1 MHCAKSI
8 YLAEKLMPYHQMK
21 LRELTLPLAALKLH
35 SSERQ
40 RVRYFAYVDIYVL
53 ASFFGSA
60 SEFEEA
66 RWKVYLTHNM
76 FPRVLLCSL
85 SPEMSK
91 NRRDSHLSGAVSAPS
106 LGGLGC
112 TRGLLRLRPLFCTT
126 LQRGTHVHLQQFYV
140 VVLSCERTC
149 FKIKD
154 YITLKSD
161 ASKNKTK

>member
-66 RWKVYLTHNM
+66 R
-76 FPRVLLCSL
+76 
-85 SPEMSK
+85 
-91 NRRDSHLSGAVSAPS
+91 
-106 LGGLGC
+106 
-112 TRGLLRLRPLFCTT
+112 
-126 LQRGTHVHLQQFYV
+126 
-140 VVLSCERTC
+140 
-149 FKIKD
+149 
-154 YITLKSD
+154 
-161 ASKNKTK
+161 